1 MSNPLTIEKD
11 RVVLF
16 HYTVRDEA
24 QEILESTKDG
34 QPQAILYGDG
44 SVLKGI
50 EEALAGHVEGDEV
63 TVDLT
68 ADEAYGE
75 RREDW
80 TQRVSKKYMPKGV
93 RLQPGLSIRLNTDQG
108 PRSVTVIKIGHKM
121 VDVDLNHPFAGQAL
135 SFELSVVEVREAS
148 EEELA
153 HGHAHG
159 PGGHHHH

>member
-1 MSNPLTIEKD
+1 MNTELTIQKD
-11 RVVLF
+11 RVVQF

-24 QEILESTKDG
+24 GEVLETTEDG

-50 EEALAGHVEGDEV
+50 EDALAGHVSGDEI
-63 TVDLT
+63 TVNLAAED
-68 ADEAYGE
+68 AYGE

-80 TQRVSKKYMPKGV
+80 TQRVSKKYMPKGQ
-93 RLQPGLSIRLNTDQG
+93 RLQPGMSVRLHTDEG
-108 PRSVTVIKIGHKM
+108 PRSVTIVKVGHKM
-121 VDVDLNHPFAGQAL
+121 VDVDLNHPFAGRAL
-135 SFELSVVEVREAS
+135 KFDLSVVEVREAS